1 MATAIGLF
9 DRLQDAE
16 RAVDALLNAGFV
28 KDEIVIIAG
37 DHADLVGT
45 LTNMGVPGD
54 DAHIYAE
61 GVSRGGALVTIQT
74 SPARREEAQEIL
86 AAAGAVNVRERRTE
100 WRRSE
105 ATYPDEASPG
115 TQQTGSEE
123 LTPEPDMLP
132 RDPLLD
138 IEVHKFGT

>member
-16 RAVDALLNAGFV
+16 RAADALLNAGFV
-28 KDEIVIIAG
+28 KDQIGVMAG
-37 DHADLVGT
+37 DYADLVGT
-45 LTNMGVPGD
+45 LASMGVPGD

-61 GVSRGGALVTIQT
+61 GVSRGGALVTVQA
-74 SPARREEAQEIL
+74 SPARQEEAQQIL
-86 AAAGAVNVRERRTE
+86 TAAGAVNVRERRTA
-100 WRRSE
+100 WRSE
-105 ATYPDEASPG
+105 ATYPDAASPG
-115 TQQTGSEE
+115 TPRTESEE

-138 IEVHKFGT
+138 IEVDKFGT